1 MSTVIFRG
9 LYKDFEKLPQLNDG
23 EILFDVETE
32 TYYIYKDKQFQP
44 ISIDSNVQMK
54 LLDMNKQIISQMPD
68 LDPFDLAEKIEM
80 IDEFVYT
87 KTNNEFYMIYGKEI
101 SYFTV
106 IKSRSKNAI
115 EFAGEV
121 VIDCLNNIG
130 AIKSIEYTEEGW
142 AIECWVAVNDDVTC
156 LYLFPYDSG
165 IVEVQ

>member
-1 MSTVIFRG
+1 MSNVIFRG
-9 LYKDFEKLPQLNDG
+9 LYKDFDKLPQLNEN
-23 EILFDVETE
+23 EILYDTETE

-44 ISIDSNVQMK
+44 ISMGSNVQMK

-68 LDPFDLAEKIEM
+68 LDVLDLTEKVEM
-80 IDEFVYT
+80 IDKFVYEDT
-87 KTNNEFYMIYGKEI
+87 KNKFYMIYGKEI

-106 IKSRSKNAI
+106 IMTDSKNAI

-121 VIDCLNNIG
+121 IIDCLNNVG
-130 AIKSIEYTEEGW
+130 AIKSIDPTEDGT
-142 AIECWVAVNDDVTC
+142 AIECWVAVDDDVTC